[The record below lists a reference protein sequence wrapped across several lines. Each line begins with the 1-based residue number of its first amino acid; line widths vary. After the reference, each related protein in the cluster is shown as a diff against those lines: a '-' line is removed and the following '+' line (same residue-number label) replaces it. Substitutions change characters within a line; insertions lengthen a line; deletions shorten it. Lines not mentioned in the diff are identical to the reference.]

1 MIQHSACLT
10 ISASSSSLFFS
21 AVAGAALGACSA
33 ALVADARVSFTLTS
47 STFASANFQDDE
59 RNFRKGV
66 SYLEISYNFG
76 ARFDILP
83 HTFLSASS
91 VTW

>member
-1 MIQHSACLT
+1 
-10 ISASSSSLFFS
+10 
-21 AVAGAALGACSA
+21 LGAC
-33 ALVADARVSFTLTS
+33 LVADARVSFALTS
-47 STFASANFQDDE
+47 STFASANFKDE
-59 RNFRKGV
+59 RIFRKGV